1 MKNISKLL
9 FILVAVLTL
18 MSGIHTLINGEVSVA
33 AHILADIEIIILSL
47 LVAFT
52 SERNTVDEIND
63 ENE

>member
-18 MSGIHTLINGEVSVA
+18 MSGIHTLINGEVSVS

-52 SERNTVDEIND
+52 SERNNVDEIND